1 MNQGLNPLQISVIGA
16 AEQVCNRMAILLAAN
31 HCERVMS
38 EQMQCMEVWGG
49 NLGVERHFHMPGLEL
64 WLYSRPHKNE
74 ASGGDVYYLS
84 SCASGRITR
93 LLLADVSGHGTAV
106 ADCASQLRNLM
117 RRYVNS
123 ISQARFVEDL
133 NQEFTR
139 ISDDGKFATAVVGTY
154 FKTTGRLQL
163 CLAGHPPALVYRR
176 QTGQWKFCEP
186 LDNPAM
192 TATPQNTPIGIMDA
206 VTYSQTEFDFA
217 TGDMLLAYTDGLT
230 ESRGEDGHMLG
241 MAGLLQLVREL
252 DPARADEFVTEL
264 LERLRSRGIGK
275 ADDDLTVLLARA
287 DGTGV
292 RWRNNLLAPFRLFR
306 SARDA
311 TRFLNPG
318 ARD

>member
-1 MNQGLNPLQISVIGA
+1 
-16 AEQVCNRMAILLAAN
+16 MAIPLAAN
-31 HCERVMS
+31 DCERVMS

-49 NLGVERHFHMPGLEL
+49 NLGVERHFQMPGLEL
-64 WLYSRPHKNE
+64 WLYSRPHENE

-93 LLLADVSGHGTAV
+93 LLLADVSGHGAAV
-106 ADCASQLRNLM
+106 ANCASQLRNLM

-123 ISQARFVEDL
+123 ISQARFVEEL

-154 FKTTGRLQL
+154 FSGTGRFQL
-163 CLAGHPPALVYRR
+163 CEAGHPPALLYRR
-176 QTGQWKFCEP
+176 QTGQWKFCESP
-186 LDNPAM
+186 HNAA
-192 TATPQNTPIGIMDA
+192 TISTPQNTPIGIMDA
-206 VTYSQTEFDFA
+206 VTYSQTAFDFA
-217 TGDMLLAYTDGLT
+217 PGDMLLAYTDGLT
-230 ESRGEDGHMLG
+230 ESRAQDGQMLG
-241 MAGLLQLVREL
+241 TAGLLQLVREL
-252 DPARADEFVTEL
+252 DPERPDEFVTEL
-264 LERLRSRGIGK
+264 LERLRARGIGR

-311 TRFLNPG
+311 TRFLNPR